1 MRCPFALSSASTN
14 THPSVRRSLSRCTRI
29 LALPLLAV
37 GVALAGCDSSG
48 SSGPENGDDNGAG
61 TDLPAPIYSESAV
74 PEYTLPSLLTTTD
87 GDSVT
92 TPNDWWNQ
100 RRPQLLRR
108 FRAHVYGQLPPTPP
122 TVRVEHHSSDPSAL
136 DSTALRRHVTLHF
149 TDRSEGPALDLLV
162 FVPTEAE
169 GPVPI
174 FAGLNARGN
183 HAVLPSDDWPV
194 RTIIDR
200 GYGLVVAHYGDLFP
214 DRPEGFNESVYQIH
228 AAEHDTTGGTGSAL
242 SAWAWGFHRMV
253 DYAAQTDAIDAD
265 RVIAVGHSRLGKA
278 ALWAGATDR
287 RLAAVV
293 DNASGCGGSALF
305 RRRYGERIVHID
317 TRFPHWF
324 RDRFSQYRENES
336 ALPVDQHQLL
346 ALMAPRPVLVSAKT
360 QDRWADP
367 KGMFVSIKHASPA
380 WTVLGHQGLATR
392 TLPMPD
398 APVLSRAGYHLRS
411 GEHTLNLVDW
421 GVFLDHADRH
431 VRSSDPS

>member
-1 MRCPFALSSASTN
+1 MKQILLLVLS
-14 THPSVRRSLSRCTRI
+14 L
-29 LALPLLAV
+29 LALAMV
-37 GVALAGCDSSG
+37 LAGCDSSG
-48 SSGPENGDDNGAG
+48 SNVPDNGDDNGI
-61 TDLPAPIYSESAV
+61 PAPIYEESAV
-74 PEYTLPSLLTTTD
+74 PEYALPSLLTAND

-92 TPNDWWNQ
+92 TPGEWWNQ
-100 RRPQLLRR
+100 RRPQLLSR

-122 TVRVEHHSSDPSAL
+122 TVRVELHSSDQSAL
-136 DSTALRRHVTLHF
+136 DGRALRRRVTLHF
-149 TDRSEGPALDLLV
+149 TDRPEGPALDLLV
-162 FVPTEAE
+162 FVPKEAK

-174 FAGLNARGN
+174 FAGLNLRGN
-183 HAVLPSDDWPV
+183 RTVLPNDAWPV
-194 RTIIDR
+194 TTIIDR
-200 GYGLVVAHYGDLFP
+200 GYGLVVAYYGGLFP
-214 DRPEGFNESVYQIH
+214 DRPDGFNESMYQIH
-228 AAEHDTTGGTGSAL
+228 ATEHDSTGGNWSAL

-253 DYAAQTDAIDAD
+253 DYAVQTDAIDSD

-317 TRFPHWF
+317 AGFPHWF

-360 QDRWADP
+360 KDRWADP
-367 KGMFVSIKHASPA
+367 KGMFVSTKHASPA

-392 TLPMPD
+392 TMPKPD
-398 APVLSRAGYHLRS
+398 APVLSRAGYHFRS
-411 GEHTLNLVDW
+411 GDHSLRPVDW
-421 GVFLDHADRH
+421 TVFLDHADRH
-431 VRSSDPS
+431 VR